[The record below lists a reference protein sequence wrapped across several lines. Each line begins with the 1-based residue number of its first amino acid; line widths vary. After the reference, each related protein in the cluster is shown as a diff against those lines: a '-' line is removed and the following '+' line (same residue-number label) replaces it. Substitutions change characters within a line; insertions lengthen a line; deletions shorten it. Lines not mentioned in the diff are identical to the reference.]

1 MSNPNFNPEYSSN
14 SIFYDTN
21 MEECLTDHIDDMQ
34 AEIDTLKTG
43 KANINHV
50 HEGYALAGHVHNEYA
65 SVDHTHTGYASTT
78 HTHSYNDLE
87 DKPVIPTTLP
97 ANGGNADT
105 VDGKHA
111 SDFAASSHTHSKSQI
126 SGLTEPSDYV
136 VVNGVNGIWA
146 YRKWNSGVA
155 ECWGNHTDSNI
166 NISTA
171 WGNIFDSNKIYG
183 TIYYPTDL
191 FINTPVCMFSV
202 QTTNEYNILSLE
214 VGRGGTK
221 LYTPCWWYTRAT
233 AQSGCEATVA
243 IHAIGRWK

>member
-1 MSNPNFNPEYSSN
+1 MNGEFDPMYSSN
-14 SIFYDTN
+14 NIFVDTN
-21 MEECLTDHIDDMQ
+21 MDVCLTTHLEDMT
-34 AEIDTLKTG
+34 ADISTLQTG
-43 KANINHV
+43 KANLNHI
-50 HEGYALAGHVHNEYA
+50 
-65 SVDHTHTGYASTT
+65 
-78 HTHSYNDLE
+78 HSYNDLT
-87 DKPVIPTTLP
+87 DKPSIPVIPTSLP

-105 VDGKHA
+105 LDGKHA
-111 SDFAASSHTHSKSQI
+111 SDFATTSHTHSKSQI
-126 SGLTEPSDYV
+126 SGLLEPSDYV
-136 VVNGVNGIWA
+136 IANGVSGIWT

-191 FINTPVCMFSV
+191 FISTPMCMFSV

>member
-1 MSNPNFNPEYSSN
+1 MPNGEFTPEYSSN

-21 MEECLTDHIDDMQ
+21 VNECLTNHIEGIESDISSLQ
-34 AEIDTLKTG
+34 TG
-43 KANINHV
+43 KSDVNHT
-50 HEGYALAGHVHNEYA
+50 HAGYAA
-65 SVDHTHTGYASTT
+65 VDHN
-78 HTHSYNDLE
+78 HSYNDLT
-87 DKPVIPTTLP
+87 DKPSIPVIPASLP

-105 VDGKHA
+105 LDGKHA
-111 SDFAASSHTHSKSQI
+111 SDFAAASHTHSKSQI
-126 SGLTEPSDYV
+126 SGLLEPSDYV
-136 VVNGVNGIWA
+136 VANGVNGIWT

-183 TIYYPTDL
+183 TIYYPANL
-191 FINTPVCMFSV
+191 FTNTPMCMFSV